1 MAQMEPRGTVSR
13 SNRMSLQQGSLDG
26 MMRICSPARITQRL
40 RVLGVLLLCTL
51 SAGAMPPA
59 YEAWMWQRIVP
70 ELSAPVPVPRKNA
83 NAEPVLHVEILAAIP
98 DQLILQH
105 ATAAGW
111 INVDSAWQGPDGL
124 YHIPLASH
132 RPGLYRI
139 RHSTHNEPIPLY
151 LTENVNEIHLRTS
164 SESILHKARLQGSND
179 AEVFLAAS
187 VAHDRNEEL
196 HRLEARMES
205 ISLPTAAVE
214 SFHNL
219 VKQQDSTLNT
229 TLDSLSRR
237 AKSTALWALLII
249 MQRNV
254 PHELDTWWPDTLLQ
268 SPELVG
274 SPHIVARTDA
284 YLLSFQDETFTRAQ
298 QDSAY
303 GRAIQALA
311 KRPMHPSMAL
321 WLRNQIVYSLSGTS
335 YEALADSV
343 LSNPFGPLPATP
355 TPANDKP
362 GFPSPKTL
370 SKLQIQSID
379 GSRSPLIAQESRHT
393 LIVFWSI
400 WCPHC
405 QTMLPQLWDWYT
417 KQPEGRVNVRA
428 ISTDTPSDSLKDYI
442 RNRRWKWLNAI
453 DAESPHDLQSSQFGS
468 DGVPE
473 LYLFDKLGNLISHPA
488 TLQQLINEPMQ

>member
-1 MAQMEPRGTVSR
+1 
-13 SNRMSLQQGSLDG
+13 
-26 MMRICSPARITQRL
+26 
-40 RVLGVLLLCTL
+40 
-51 SAGAMPPA
+51 
-59 YEAWMWQRIVP
+59 
-70 ELSAPVPVPRKNA
+70 
-83 NAEPVLHVEILAAIP
+83 
-98 DQLILQH
+98 
-105 ATAAGW
+105 
-111 INVDSAWQGPDGL
+111 
-124 YHIPLASH
+124 
-132 RPGLYRI
+132 
-139 RHSTHNEPIPLY
+139 
-151 LTENVNEIHLRTS
+151 
-164 SESILHKARLQGSND
+164 
-179 AEVFLAAS
+179 
-187 VAHDRNEEL
+187 
-196 HRLEARMES
+196 MES

-219 VKQQDSTLNT
+219 VKQQDSALNT
-229 TLDSLSRR
+229 TLDSLSRC
-237 AKSTALWALLII
+237 AKSTALQALLII

-254 PHELDTWWPDTLLQ
+254 PHELDTWRPDTLLQ
-268 SPELVG
+268 SSELVG
-274 SPHIVARTDA
+274 SPHIVARMDA

-343 LSNPFGPLPATP
+343 QSNPFGPLPATP
-355 TPANDKP
+355 NLANDKLD
-362 GFPSPKTL
+362 FPSPKTL

-379 GSRSPLIAQESRHT
+379 GNRSPLIARESRYT
-393 LIVFWSI
+393 LVVFWSI

-417 KQPEGRVNVRA
+417 KQPEGRISVRA
-428 ISTDTPSDSLKDYI
+428 ISTDTPSESLKDYI

-453 DAESPHDLQSSQFGS
+453 DTEPPHDLQSSQFGS

-473 LYLFDKLGNLISHPA
+473 LYLFDGLGNLVSHPA